1 MFNRHVSKYLS
12 AYCHGELDDGQS
24 RRVSEHLLECE
35 RCRKDYDDIKLAV
48 RLAERLPQV
57 SAPDQLW
64 SEIEALLDRQSQA
77 TAPKLGQ
84 AGFAFG
90 WYRLAAASAALI
102 VLAAFGALWFYNYGP
117 KASWPVDALAGTI
130 KVGSEYITG
139 SGRLTEGEL
148 LETNGSSRAK
158 IAVGMIGQVEID
170 PGSRVRL
177 INASVTEHRIALDRG
192 RLEAKIKAPPRL
204 FFVNTPSA
212 VAVDLGCAYTLE
224 VDDNGRSL
232 LHVTSGFV
240 AFERDGRETVVPIGA
255 MCETRPHTGPGT
267 PYFVTSSPAFQDAL
281 QKFDFE
287 GGGEEAL
294 DAVLAEATDRDTFTL
309 WNLLPRVSVERRA
322 RVLDRMI
329 ALVGLPEGVTREGIM
344 DLDQSMIDLWAEAL
358 DTVWY

>member
-64 SEIEALLDRQSQA
+64 GEIEALLDRQSQA